1 MFLKNRSR
9 GHKNYKN
16 DLINEINA
24 LSSEHSQDIWRQ
36 INKLRKESTVEE
48 ENLISPHIPNA
59 RTTNS
64 LFILQQLLHK
74 YTKQHEKL
82 SVGFI
87 DYEKAFDSVW
97 QSGMIHKLQ
106 KEGIKGKFLK
116 VIKSIY
122 SSIRSC
128 VKVNQNT
135 MTESF
140 LRNKGIRQGD
150 GLSPVLFSLFMNDL
164 PEYFRAHN
172 CPGAGYQSLNC
183 LMYADD
189 LLVISNSPEGF
200 QQSLNV
206 IYKHAQEWRL
216 KVNTKKSNIIIFS
229 GNGQNQKPKQ
239 FQICK

>member
-1 MFLKNRSR
+1 MDDVAMPRAFGGTRM
-9 GHKNYKN
+9 
-16 DLINEINA
+16 A
-24 LSSEHSQDIWRQ
+24 LDHSLTYSLNPEQCGFR
-36 INKLRKESTVEE
+36 
-48 ENLISPHIPNA
+48 PNA
-59 RTTNS
+59 RTTVS
-64 LFILQQLLHK
+64 LFVLQKLLHK

-82 SVGFI
+82 YVGFI

-116 VIKSIY
+116 VIKSMY

-140 LRNKGIRQGD
+140 LCNKGTRQGD

-172 CPGAGYQSLNC
+172 CPSVKLGNQSLNC

-189 LLVISNSPEGF
+189 LLVISNSPEGL

-206 IYKHAQEWRL
+206 IYKHAQEWKL

-229 GNGQNQKPKQ
+229 GNGQNKNKTN
-239 FQICK
+239 FKYANETIETRENRNC